1 MRKSYFL
8 YLLECSN
15 GAYYTG
21 ITISPEQRWQEHLRG
36 RASKYTRSFVPK
48 RMVGLWRIEGDRAL
62 AQQLEYRVK
71 KFSRQEKETIIEK
84 PAALH
89 LDSLVVPCKK
99 PFLKD

>member
-1 MRKSYFL
+1 MAEFYFL

-21 ITISPEQRWQEHLRG
+21 ITINPDQRWQEHLRG

-71 KFSRQEKETIIEK
+71 KFSRQEKEAIIAE
-84 PAALH
+84 PATLNV
-89 LDSLVVPCKK
+89 DGLVGPCKK